1 MPTPTQH
8 RLDPV
13 ELRVLGCLLEKQ
25 RTTPDQYPL
34 SLNALRLACNQQT
47 SRDPVMSL
55 DEDEV
60 RAAVRSLADAGWA
73 SLASGTGS
81 RVAKYRQRFDESLD
95 LLPSESAVLAVLFL
109 RGPQTVNELRTRTER
124 AHAFADEEQVLAALG
139 RLAEA
144 GYVRELERRPG
155 QRETRWTHLLAEE
168 EAPPPSVD
176 EVVDAYAEDWNRGH
190 AERRTTRAIRG
201 GEGFALWE
209 WTQFADDGAT
219 SEGVDVLELERGA
232 VVRAAS
238 YVAGTAPGTP

>member
-1 MPTPTQH
+1 VPAATQH
-8 RLDPV
+8 RLKPV
-13 ELRVLGCLLEKQ
+13 ELRVLGCLLEKE

-34 SLNALRLACNQQT
+34 SLNALRQACNQQT

-95 LLPSESAVLAVLFL
+95 LLPSESALLAVLFL

-124 AHAFADEEQVLAALG
+124 AHSFAGEEQVLAALG

-155 QRETRWTHLLAEE
+155 QRETRWTHLLADEE
-168 EAPPPSVD
+168 PPPPSVD
-176 EVVDAYAEDWNRGH
+176 DVVDAYAEEWNRSH
-190 AERRTTRAIRG
+190 DERRTTRAIRS

-219 SEGVDVLELERGA
+219 TEGVDVLELERGA
-232 VVRAAS
+232 VAGSVS
-238 YVAGTAPGTP
+238 YVAGPAPGTP

>member
-1 MPTPTQH
+1 MPLATQH
-8 RLDPV
+8 RLNPV
-13 ELRVLGCLLEKQ
+13 ELRVLGCLLEKE

-73 SLASGTGS
+73 SLASSTGS

-95 LLPSESAVLAVLFL
+95 LLPSESALLAVLFL

-124 AHAFADEEQVLAALG
+124 AHSFADEEQVLAALG

-168 EAPPPSVD
+168 EAPPPSIED
-176 EVVDAYAEDWNRGH
+176 VVDAYAEEWNRSH
-190 AERRTTRAIRG
+190 DERRTTRAIRS

-209 WTQFADDGAT
+209 WTQYDDAGAT
-219 SEGVDVLELERGA
+219 TEGVDVLELERGA

-238 YVAGTAPGTP
+238 YRRG